1 MLKTIS
7 AALLAASMIAAP
19 AFAAGTG
26 KTAQTSAVKTEQAP
40 AINGAQAKTDVKT
53 GAKTSVKTSAKT
65 STKTSAK
72 DGALNANAK
81 MRHHH
86 HKYHKMGAMKSKKHF
101 ATVGFNGA
109 AKTKSSKASLGKVN
123 THVSKIHA
131 SKSHSKVSFKHTAPA
146 TKRG

>member
-40 AINGAQAKTDVKT
+40 VINGAQAKTDVKT

-65 STKTSAK
+65 SAK
-72 DGALNANAK
+72 NGALNANAK

-86 HKYHKMGAMKSKKHF
+86 HKYHKMGAMKSKKNL
-101 ATVGFNGA
+101 ATVAFNGA
-109 AKTKSSKASLGKVN
+109 AKTKSSKASFGRVS

>member
-40 AINGAQAKTDVKT
+40 VINGAQAKTDVKT
-53 GAKTSVKTSAKT
+53 GAKTSAKTSAKN
-65 STKTSAK
+65 
-72 DGALNANAK
+72 GALNANAK

-86 HKYHKMGAMKSKKHF
+86 HKYHKMGAMKSKKNL

-109 AKTKSSKASLGKVN
+109 AKAKSSKASFGRVS
-123 THVSKIHA
+123 THESKIHA